1 MGMEIREKK
10 EGKEK
15 LEEKVKKTFRELE
28 GKQIRGVERL
38 VGQLSWLFFR
48 NRTK

>member
-15 LEEKVKKTFRELE
+15 LEEKVKDFQR
-28 GKQIRGVERL
+28 IRGE
-38 VGQLSWLFFR
+38 
-48 NRTK
+48 TD

>member
-28 GKQIRGVERL
+28 GKQIRVERL
-38 VGQLSWLFFR
+38 VGQLSWLYFR

>member
-28 GKQIRGVERL
+28 GK
-38 VGQLSWLFFR
+38 
-48 NRTK
+48 

>member
-28 GKQIRGVERL
+28 GKQIRVERL
-38 VGQLSWLFFR
+38 VGQLALFQEQG
-48 NRTK
+48 

>member
-15 LEEKVKKTFRELE
+15 LEEKVKKDFQR
-28 GKQIRGVERL
+28 IRGE
-38 VGQLSWLFFR
+38 
-48 NRTK
+48 TD